1 MAKSIPALITPS
13 VLKWARELDSITVEE
28 AATHLKVSIEKNRVV
43 GKWRCTAFIK
53 SSKETCQVL

>member
-28 AATHLKVSIEKNRVV
+28 AATHLKVS
-43 GKWRCTAFIK
+43 
-53 SSKETCQVL
+53 